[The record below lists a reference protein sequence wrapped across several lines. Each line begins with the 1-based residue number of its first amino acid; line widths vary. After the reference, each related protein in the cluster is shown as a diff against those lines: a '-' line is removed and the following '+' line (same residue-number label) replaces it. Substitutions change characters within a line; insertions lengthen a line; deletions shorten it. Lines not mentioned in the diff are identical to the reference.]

1 MELAEV
7 EVRYGLSVNLFFVAY
22 YYTKTYGTGTPKHGI
37 WLQALQMSGYA
48 IATKG
53 GPPRGLYQK

>member
-22 YYTKTYGTGTPKHGI
+22 SYTKTYGTGTPNTEYGCK
-37 WLQALQMSGYA
+37 
-48 IATKG
+48 
-53 GPPRGLYQK
+53 RCR

>member
-22 YYTKTYGTGTPKHGI
+22 YLWHRHTKHGI